1 MYRARNCL
9 SVCVTLWVIV
19 SRHFVCVCVW
29 VCVSVCLCVRG
40 PHTRHPLP
48 YSATELSLWPNPSF
62 LELPLPHG
70 SGVLQEVI
78 RLPGLPGPGVQ
89 RPPPWGK
96 LRSKKGVVCLSHKV
110 RSEEAVR
117 PLAPLRTW
125 RLWEGTAWTSP
136 AGRVQGTSPSLY
148 SSFFFFIIIISL
160 FLLARNL
167 EVAKPS

>member
-1 MYRARNCL
+1 M
-9 SVCVTLWVIV
+9 CVTLWVIV

-110 RSEEAVR
+110 RSEEAAR

-148 SSFFFFIIIISL
+148 SSFFFFLLL
-160 FLLARNL
+160 FHCFY
-167 EVAKPS
+167 